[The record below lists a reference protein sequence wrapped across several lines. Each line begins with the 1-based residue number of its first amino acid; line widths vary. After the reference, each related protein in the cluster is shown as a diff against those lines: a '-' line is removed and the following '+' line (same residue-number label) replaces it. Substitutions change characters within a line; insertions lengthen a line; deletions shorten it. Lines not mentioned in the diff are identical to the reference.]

1 MGKMVVF
8 EWIRRCMDS
17 WFNLFL
23 INRVYLNERVYVF
36 SEFYFDI
43 DKYWLM
49 VNIGVI
55 VDVKYDKYFSIM
67 KIDNE
72 IKVNFEVKIKDIE
85 EKGRENKLS
94 W

>member
-1 MGKMVVF
+1 MIICRCFVLWFYRILFIWKRDFFKIKNGLNIFVGVSIMGKMVVF

-49 VNIGVI
+49 VNIG
-55 VDVKYDKYFSIM
+55 
-67 KIDNE
+67 
-72 IKVNFEVKIKDIE
+72 
-85 EKGRENKLS
+85 
-94 W
+94 